1 MTSPPDVISCEATY
15 QYGHSPHDSSGV
27 ISFESIRLA
36 RKRAKTAFPGGGSK
50 RSTAELIAREEV
62 SSSVLRT
69 ISSFPAAYLRRLREP
84 PKDVPLCVRTPLAP
98 LRAAVTESSLKMA
111 E

>member
-1 MTSPPDVISCEATY
+1 MTPPVSFHLS
-15 QYGHSPHDSSGV
+15 QFDSRGNGQKPL
-27 ISFESIRLA
+27 FR
-36 RKRAKTAFPGGGSK
+36 GGGSK